1 MTRGLSPK
9 VEYEVM
15 EATRAALGER
25 GVSGLTLDEVAQRA
39 DCTNRVYEHYDSP
52 DDLVTSFVKYEHD
65 RFEEFLMVTA
75 DDPASRLRALLDV
88 TVDFT
93 DAEDDQLLPAYL
105 EMYARAED
113 NDALRSALLSFDS
126 AILDAL
132 VDTIEEGIEAGAF
145 RDVDAEKTATMIFAA
160 HESSLIRK
168 AVDADTAPIKD
179 SLDEFVLS
187 ELRQ

>member
-1 MTRGLSPK
+1 M
-9 VEYEVM
+9 EYEVM
-15 EATRAALGER
+15 ESTREVLGQ
-25 GVSGLTLDEVAQRA
+25 GGFSDLTLEDVAQRA
-39 DCTNRVYEHYDSP
+39 DYSEPVYDYYDSP
-52 DDLVTSFVKYEHD
+52 DELVTSFVKYERD

-75 DDPASRLRALLDV
+75 DEPAPRLRALLDV
-88 TVDFT
+88 TVDLT
-93 DAEDDQLLPAYL
+93 DAEDDDLLPAYL
-105 EMYARAED
+105 EMYARAQE
-113 NDALRSALLSFDS
+113 NEALRSALLSFDS

-132 VDTIEEGIEAGAF
+132 VETIEAGIETGAF
-145 RDVDAEKTATMIFAA
+145 RDVDPEETATMIFAA